1 MSRRQSSKA
10 ITVMSHGAAFQE
22 CGGPVSMR
30 ERAGIVAG
38 GGVLVHVTVPASKE
52 EAHVTAGPVSMRDRA
67 EIATGGGVLVRMSVP
82 ASKEEA
88 HVTAA
93 VQ

>member
-22 CGGPVSMR
+22 CGGSVSMR
-30 ERAGIVAG
+30 GRAGIATGNSVP
-38 GGVLVHVTVPASKE
+38 VRMTVPALTE
-52 EAHVTAGPVSMRDRA
+52 EAHVTAGPVSMHKRA
-67 EIATGGGVLVRMSVP
+67 GIATGGGVLVRRSVP